1 MDKVFYL
8 STCSTCKTIMK
19 TWDLIGIEE
28 QDLKKENINESELEF
43 LRARVNSY
51 EELLNKRARLL
62 KDHDLSDGPQRE
74 EQIRQLILFH
84 YSFLKRP
91 ILVLKNEIFVGNSTK
106 ITEAA
111 KLALENR

>member
-1 MDKVFYL
+1 
-8 STCSTCKTIMK
+8 MK
-19 TWDLIGIEE
+19 TWDLTGLEL
-28 QDLKKENINESELEF
+28 QDLKKENIKESELEF

-51 EELLNKRARLL
+51 EDLLNKRARLL
-62 KDHDLSDGPQRE
+62 KEHDLNDGSQRE

-91 ILVLKNEIFVGNSTK
+91 ILVLKNEIFVGNSAQ